1 MPIEVTAPT
10 PRPMLVVV
18 LADTSGSM
26 AVDGKITVLNDAVSR
41 MVDAFKQLEVPGC
54 ELVISAISFG
64 GTAALHL
71 PPTAVGD
78 VQWAPLTAG
87 GATPMGAAFGL
98 AKQLLEDASIVPER
112 SHRPNLVLVSDGIP
126 TDQWEQPLKVLDAT
140 EQARRALRFAVG
152 IGADARQ
159 DVLKRFA
166 GDEGE
171 VVPVEA
177 VEMLT
182 EFFRYVT
189 YAVTTAAQRPVRT
202 QADLPTFV
210 DYPSSEDLEF

>member
-1 MPIEVTAPT
+1 MPSEVTAPT

-112 SHRPNLVLVSDGIP
+112 RPRARRVPGWDGVSIAVGAV
-126 TDQWEQPLKVLDAT
+126 PLKDLDAT

-166 GDEGE
+166 GDEVE